1 MLKFFTVNLDFFWFA
16 ALAQG
21 NSLIR
26 TFLSDS
32 QEDILKESSLTAH
45 SSESPSPV
53 LRQLRKDLQV
63 YARGE
68 RVDFSGYYL
77 ILGNYSAVAQRV
89 WTQTRLIPYGQ
100 VRSYKWIAQ
109 EIGSRGFRAVGQIM
123 GKNPFPIIVP
133 CHRVIASDGGL
144 GGFGAGLNLK
154 TKLLELEGLTFSE
167 GKVVRVSRS

>member
-1 MLKFFTVNLDFFWFA
+1 MNFFIVNLDFFWFA

-32 QEDILKESSLTAH
+32 QEDILQESGLTEH
-45 SSESPSPV
+45 SSESLSLV
-53 LRQLRKDLQV
+53 LRQLKKDLQV

-77 ILGNYSAVAQRV
+77 TLSNYSAVAQRV

-109 EIGSRGFRAVGQIM
+109 EIGNRGFRAVGQIM

-133 CHRVIASDGGL
+133 CHRVIASNGGL

-154 TKLLELEGLTFSE
+154 IRLLELEGLVFSE
-167 GKVVRVSRS
+167 GKVKSPGKW

>member
-1 MLKFFTVNLDFFWFA
+1 VNFFTVNLDFFWFT

-21 NSLIR
+21 NCLIR

-32 QEDILKESSLTAH
+32 QENILKESSLTEH
-45 SSESPSPV
+45 FSESLSPV
-53 LRQLRKDLQV
+53 LRQLKKDLQV

-68 RVDFSGYYL
+68 KVDFSRYYL
-77 ILGNYSAVAQRV
+77 PLSDYSPVAQRV
-89 WTQTRLIPYGQ
+89 WAQTRLIPYGQ
-100 VRSYKWIAQ
+100 VRSYKWVAQ
-109 EIGSRGFRAVGQIM
+109 KVGSRGFRAVGQIM
-123 GKNPFPIIVP
+123 GKNPFPIIIP

-154 TKLLELEGLTFSE
+154 IKLLEREGLTWLE